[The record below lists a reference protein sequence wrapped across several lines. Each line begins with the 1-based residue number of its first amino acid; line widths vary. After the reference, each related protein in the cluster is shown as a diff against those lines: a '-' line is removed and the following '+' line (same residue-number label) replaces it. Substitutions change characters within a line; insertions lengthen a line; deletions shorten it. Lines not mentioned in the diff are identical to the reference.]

1 MPPTYKIT
9 FSHSKMRPDY
19 IGRALKT
26 AHTEREALDHLGAYN
41 KKTNQ
46 IIDKRRNV
54 LSNIQIHEAKH

>member
-1 MPPTYKIT
+1 MPCYKIT

-19 IGRALKT
+19 RGRALKT
-26 AHTEREALDHLGAYN
+26 AHTEREALEHLGAYN
-41 KKTNQ
+41 KKTNT